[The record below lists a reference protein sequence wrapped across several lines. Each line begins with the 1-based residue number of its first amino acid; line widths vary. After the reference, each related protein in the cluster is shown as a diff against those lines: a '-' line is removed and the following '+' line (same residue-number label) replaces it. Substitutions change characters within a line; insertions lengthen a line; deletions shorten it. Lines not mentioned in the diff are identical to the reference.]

1 MCSGTEGAFVEIQ
14 SRSALHCT
22 ALHCTAL
29 HCTALHCTA
38 LLLRISSGIFCISHL
53 AFAAAVSVNGVAAW
67 SEIGI
72 ALCRSFGFL

>member
-1 MCSGTEGAFVEIQ
+1 MCAVEQ
-14 SRSALHCT
+14 KVLLLKYNRV
-22 ALHCTAL
+22 LHCTAL

>member
-1 MCSGTEGAFVEIQ
+1 MLLLKYNRV
-14 SRSALHCT
+14 
-22 ALHCTAL
+22 L

-72 ALCRSFGFL
+72 KLCRSFGFL

>member
-14 SRSALHCT
+14 PRS
-22 ALHCTAL
+22 
-29 HCTALHCTA
+29 ALHCTA

-72 ALCRSFGFL
+72 KLCRSFGFL